1 MIEGIVANGI
11 EAIVRLEMM
20 SAQGEAE
27 VIAAIVD
34 TGFTSDLTLPP
45 SAIRD
50 LGYTQVS
57 TAVIALADGSV
68 IDVPIFEGV
77 IIWFGVKRTIS
88 VVQTDS
94 EALVGMS
101 LMKDCRLTMDIIA
114 DGDCRIAPLQD
125 TQE

>member
-1 MIEGIVANGI
+1 
-11 EAIVRLEMM
+11 
-20 SAQGEAE
+20 
-27 VIAAIVD
+27 
-34 TGFTSDLTLPP
+34 
-45 SAIRD
+45 
-50 LGYTQVS
+50 
-57 TAVIALADGSV
+57 VIALADGSV

-101 LMKDCRLTMDIIA
+101 LMEDCRLTMDIIA